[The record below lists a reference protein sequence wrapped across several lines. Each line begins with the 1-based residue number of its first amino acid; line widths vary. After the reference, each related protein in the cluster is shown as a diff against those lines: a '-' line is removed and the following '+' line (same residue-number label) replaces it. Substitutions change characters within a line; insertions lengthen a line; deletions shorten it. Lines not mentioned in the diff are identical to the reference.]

1 MPHPL
6 GSTTTNQEPQAG
18 NFSEIDLHAAT
29 SAAAS
34 KIRVSVMERLR
45 EQEAQKVEVDHGL
58 WSRRG
63 CTPWSFRFTDNPA
76 VQPHDK
82 QAIKN
87 RHLHMIAAGGCVG
100 AGLFVASGSGL
111 AYGGAA
117 GLLIGL

>member
-1 MPHPL
+1 MPNTLESP
-6 GSTTTNQEPQAG
+6 
-18 NFSEIDLHAAT
+18 
-29 SAAAS
+29 SAARQSLVSIPHEDDLQAVISDAAS
-34 KIRVSVMERLR
+34 RIRDSVREKIKD
-45 EQEAQKVEVDHGL
+45 QEALKVEKDHGT
-58 WSRRG
+58 WTRRG

-76 VQPHDK
+76 VSPHEK

-111 AYGGAA
+111 AYGGPA

>member
-1 MPHPL
+1 MPNPL
-6 GSTTTNQEPQAG
+6 GSTSPQQELQAG
-18 NFSEIDLHAAT
+18 NSSEIDLHTAT
-29 SAAAS
+29 SEAVS
-34 KIRVSVMERLR
+34 KIRVSVMEKLR
-45 EQEAQKVEVDHGL
+45 EQEVQKVKEDPGV

-76 VQPHDK
+76 VQPHEK